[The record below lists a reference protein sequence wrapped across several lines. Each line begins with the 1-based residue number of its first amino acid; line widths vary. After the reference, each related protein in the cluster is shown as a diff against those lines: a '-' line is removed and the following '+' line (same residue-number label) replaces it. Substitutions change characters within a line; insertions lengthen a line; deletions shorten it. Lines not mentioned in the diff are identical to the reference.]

1 MIYLEEQLQIL
12 VCVDRSKISLYMP
25 KKVIIASDAQI
36 VVDAGA
42 AVANRGGNA
51 VDAAIAATLS
61 SMSTNLGIISP
72 GASGFITIWRKG
84 ENPIVID
91 AYAEMPGRGLD
102 SVKFGSGMKEAFF
115 DYGGGT
121 STMVGYGSVA
131 TPGIFAG
138 LGLAAEK
145 YGNLPWSEIVAPA
158 QQQVEKGFPLSRVAA
173 EYFSYTH
180 QIIFG
185 WHPDSY
191 QVIHKADGSYLQL
204 GDIVK
209 LPQLAKSLQSIAEGG
224 VDVLYR
230 GELGEKITTEIQANQ
245 GLLTLEDLAHYRAI
259 ERSPVIINFGDW
271 EIATNPSP
279 AVGGTCLAAMLLL
292 MDQRLTYL
300 YPKGRSQYEWNA
312 ETVRQIAEIQQA
324 VLQYRSNY
332 LEGVSEELIEPAAAR
347 LLAMA
352 AKDDWQQLTKSPSTI
367 HISAVDSDGL
377 ACSISA
383 SSGYGSGVM
392 AGGTGLWLNNS
403 LGEIELHP
411 QGLHDLSPGT
421 RLTSNMA
428 PTVCRHADGS
438 VLAIG
443 SPGASRITTA
453 LAQVLFNFI
462 SLNLSLEQAISH
474 PRLHFEVFNNT
485 PAIAFEADLNVEAL
499 NLTSRQFEGLSMY
512 FGGVQA
518 ACWSPTNGLT
528 AAADPRRTGGIAWG
542 EN

>member
-1 MIYLEEQLQIL
+1 
-12 VCVDRSKISLYMP
+12 MP
-25 KKVIIASDAQI
+25 RKVIIASDAQI

-42 AVANRGGNA
+42 VVANRGGNA
-51 VDAAIAATLS
+51 VDAAIAATIT
-61 SMSTNLGIISP
+61 SMCTNLGIIAP
-72 GASGFITIWRKG
+72 GASGFITIWGKG
-84 ENPIVID
+84 ENPITID
-91 AYAEMPGRGLD
+91 AYAEMPGRGMD
-102 SVKFGSGMKEAFF
+102 SVKFGSAMKEVFF

-138 LGLAAEK
+138 LGLASEK
-145 YGNLPWSEIVAPA
+145 YGNLPWSELVAPA
-158 QQQVEKGFPLSRVAA
+158 QQQVARGFPLSKVAA
-173 EYFSYTH
+173 DYFSYTH
-180 QIIFG
+180 QVIFG

-191 QVIHKADGSYLQL
+191 RVIHKADGSRLHL
-204 GDIVK
+204 GEMVR
-209 LPQLAKSLQSIAEGG
+209 LPELAKSLQLIAEGG

-230 GELGEKITTEIQANQ
+230 GELGEKITAEIQANQ
-245 GLLTLEDLAHYRAI
+245 GLLTAEDLAHYQAI
-259 ERSPVIINFGDW
+259 ERSPILIRLGDW

-292 MDQRLTYL
+292 MDKRLASPCTIGQL
-300 YPKGRSQYEWNA
+300 PHEWNA
-312 ETVRQIAEIQQA
+312 ETVREIAEIQQA
-324 VLQYRSNY
+324 VLQYRTNY
-332 LEGVSEELIEPAAAR
+332 LEGVGEKIIDREAVR
-347 LLAMA
+347 LLEMA
-352 AKDDWQQLTKSPSTI
+352 ANDDWQQLTKSPSTI

-411 QGLHDLSPGT
+411 QGLHDLSPGN

-428 PTVCRHADGS
+428 PTVCRREDGM

-453 LAQVLFNFI
+453 IAQVLFNFI
-462 SLNLSLEQAISH
+462 SLDLPLRQAISH

-485 PAIAFEADLNVEAL
+485 PTIAFETGLNVDAL

-518 ACWSPTNGLT
+518 ALSHPTAGLT

-542 EN
+542 QSPDI

>member
-1 MIYLEEQLQIL
+1 
-12 VCVDRSKISLYMP
+12 MP
-25 KKVIIASDAQI
+25 KVIIASDSQN

-42 AVANRGGNA
+42 EIANCGGNA
-51 VDAAIAATLS
+51 VDAAITTTIT
-61 SMSTNLGIISP
+61 SMCTNLGIIAP
-72 GASGFITIWRKG
+72 GASGFITIWRPG

-102 SVKFGSGMKEAFF
+102 SVKFGSGMKKVFF

-138 LGLAAEK
+138 LGLAAKK
-145 YGNLPWSEIVAPA
+145 YGHLPWSQIVAPA
-158 QQQVEKGFPLSRVAA
+158 QQQVARGFPLSRVAA
-173 EYFSYTH
+173 EYFAYTH
-180 QIIFG
+180 QTIFG

-191 QVIHKADGSYLQL
+191 RAIHKADGRHLQL
-204 GDIVK
+204 GEMVQ
-209 LPQLAKSLQSIAEGG
+209 LPDLAQTLQLIAEGG
-224 VDVLYR
+224 VDVLYG
-230 GELGEKITTEIQANQ
+230 GELGAKISAEIQANQ
-245 GLLTLEDLAHYRAI
+245 GLLTLEDLAEYQAI
-259 ERSPVIINFGDW
+259 ERSPIMIEFGDW
-271 EIATNPSP
+271 SIATNPAP

-292 MDQRLTYL
+292 MEQRSLH
-300 YPKGRSQYEWNA
+300 EWNDL
-312 ETVRQIAEIQQA
+312 TVREIAEIQQA

-332 LEGVSEELIEPAAAR
+332 LEGISEELIEHEAAR
-347 LLAMA
+347 LLLMA
-352 AKDDWQQLTKSPSTI
+352 AQDNWQQLTKSPSTI

-392 AGGTGLWLNNS
+392 ARGTGLWLNNS

-411 QGLHDLSPGT
+411 QGLHDLSPGA

-428 PTVCRHADGS
+428 PTICRRGDGT

-453 LAQVLFNFI
+453 IAQVLFNFI
-462 SLNLSLEQAISH
+462 SLGLPLDKAISH
-474 PRLHFEVFNNT
+474 PRLHYEVFNNI
-485 PAIAFEADLNVEAL
+485 PAIAFETGLNVEAL

-518 ACWSPTNGLT
+518 ACGHPTNGLT

>member
-1 MIYLEEQLQIL
+1 
-12 VCVDRSKISLYMP
+12 MP
-25 KKVIIASDAQI
+25 RKVIIASDAQI

-51 VDAAIAATLS
+51 VDAAIAATMT
-61 SMSTNLGIISP
+61 SMCTNLGIISP
-72 GASGFITIWRKG
+72 GASGFITIWREG
-84 ENPIVID
+84 ENPIAID

-102 SVKFGSGMKEAFF
+102 SVKFDSAMKEVFF

-121 STMVGYGSVA
+121 RTMVGYGSVA

-138 LGLAAEK
+138 LGLASEK

-158 QQQVEKGFPLSRVAA
+158 QQQVARGFPLSQVAA
-173 EYFSYTH
+173 DYFSYTH
-180 QIIFG
+180 QVIFG

-191 QVIHKADGSYLQL
+191 RVIHKADGSHLQL
-204 GDIVK
+204 GDTVRLPELAQSLK
-209 LPQLAKSLQSIAEGG
+209 LIAEGG
-224 VDVLYR
+224 VDVFYR
-230 GELGEKITTEIQANQ
+230 GELGEKITAEIQANQ
-245 GLLTLEDLAHYRAI
+245 GLLTSEDLARYRAI
-259 ERSPVIINFGDW
+259 ERSPLLIRLGDW

-292 MDQRLTYL
+292 MDKRLASSCSIGKL
-300 YPKGRSQYEWNA
+300 RHEWNA
-312 ETVRQIAEIQQA
+312 ETVREIAEIQQA

-332 LEGVSEELIEPAAAR
+332 LEGVNEKIIDREAVR
-347 LLAMA
+347 LLEMA
-352 AKDDWQQLTKSPSTI
+352 AKDDWQQLTNSPSTI

-411 QGLHDLSPGT
+411 QGLHNLSPGS

-428 PTVCRHADGS
+428 PTVCRHEDGT

-453 LAQVLFNFI
+453 IAQVLFNFI
-462 SLNLSLEQAISH
+462 SLDLPLKQAISH

-485 PAIAFEADLNVEAL
+485 PAIAFETGLNVDAL
-499 NLTSRQFEGLSMY
+499 KLTSRQFEGLSMY

-518 ACWSPTNGLT
+518 ALGSPTAGLT
-528 AAADPRRTGGIAWG
+528 AAADPRRTGAIAWG

>member
-1 MIYLEEQLQIL
+1 
-12 VCVDRSKISLYMP
+12 MP
-25 KKVIIASDAQI
+25 KVILASDSQI

-42 AVANRGGNA
+42 ITANCGGNA
-51 VDAAIAATLS
+51 VDAAISASIT
-61 SMSTNLGIISP
+61 SMCTNLGIIAP
-72 GASGFITIWRKG
+72 GASGFITIWRQG

-91 AYAEMPGRGLD
+91 AYAEMPGRGLN
-102 SVKFGSGMKEAFF
+102 SVKLGSGMKEVFF
-115 DYGGGT
+115 DYGGGM

-138 LGLAAEK
+138 LSLAAEK
-145 YGNLPWSEIVAPA
+145 YGNLPWSKIVAPA
-158 QQQVEKGFPLSRVAA
+158 QEQVARGFPLPQVAA

-180 QIIFG
+180 QAIFG

-191 QVIHKADGSYLQL
+191 RVIHKADGNHLQL
-204 GDIVK
+204 GEIVQ
-209 LPQLAKSLQSIAEGG
+209 LPELAQTLQLIAECG
-224 VDVLYR
+224 VDVLYG
-230 GELGEKITTEIQANQ
+230 GELGEKIAAEIQANQ
-245 GLLTLEDLAHYRAI
+245 GLLTLEDLAQYQVI
-259 ERSPVIINFGDW
+259 ERAPIIIDFGDW

-279 AVGGTCLAAMLLL
+279 AVGGSCLAAMLLL
-292 MDQRLTYL
+292 ME
-300 YPKGRSQYEWNA
+300 KRSLHQWNA
-312 ETVRQIAEIQQA
+312 ATVRTIAEIQQA

-332 LEGVSEELIEPAAAR
+332 LEDKNGDLIEQEVAR
-347 LLAMA
+347 LLLMA
-352 AKDDWQQLTKSPSTI
+352 AQDDWQHLTKSPSTI

-392 AGGTGLWLNNS
+392 AKGTGLWLNNS

-428 PTVCRHADGS
+428 PTVCRRSDGT

-453 LAQVLFNFI
+453 IAQVLFNFI
-462 SLNLSLEQAISH
+462 SLDMSLEQAISH
-474 PRLHFEVFNNT
+474 PRLHFEVFNRI
-485 PAIAFEADLNVEAL
+485 PVIAFENGLNTNNL
-499 NLTSRQFEGLSMY
+499 KLTSRKFKKLSMY

-518 ACWSPTNGLT
+518 AYGHPTNGLT

-542 EN
+542 GN

>member
-1 MIYLEEQLQIL
+1 
-12 VCVDRSKISLYMP
+12 MP
-25 KKVIIASDAQI
+25 RKVIIASDAQI

-61 SMSTNLGIISP
+61 SMCTNLGIIAP
-72 GASGFITIWRKG
+72 GASGFITIWR
-84 ENPIVID
+84 EEEDPIVID

-102 SVKFGSGMKEAFF
+102 KVFGRGMKEAFF

-121 STMVGYGSVA
+121 KTMVGYGSVA
-131 TPGIFAG
+131 TPGMFAG

-145 YGNLPWSEIVAPA
+145 YGNLPWSEIVAPVR
-158 QQQVEKGFPLSRVAA
+158 QQVEAGFPLSGVAA

-180 QIIFG
+180 QVVFG

-191 QVIHKADGSYLQL
+191 RAIHKADGSHLQVADRVL
-204 GDIVK
+204 IAE
-209 LPQLAKSLQSIAEGG
+209 LTKSLQLIADRG

-230 GELGEKITTEIQANQ
+230 GELGERITAEIQANQ
-245 GLLTLEDLAHYRAI
+245 GLLTAEDLAHYQAI
-259 ERSPVIINFGDW
+259 ERSPIEINFGDW
-271 EIATNPSP
+271 QIATNPSP

-292 MDQRLTYL
+292 MD
-300 YPKGRSQYEWNA
+300 KRSLHQWNA
-312 ETVRQIAEIQQA
+312 ATVKEIAKIQEA

-332 LEGVSEELIEPAAAR
+332 LEGADESIIDREAAR
-347 LLAMA
+347 LLELAG
-352 AKDDWQQLTKSPSTI
+352 KDDWSRLTKSPSTI

-428 PTVCRHADGS
+428 PTICRHADGR

-453 LAQVLFNFI
+453 IAQVLFNFI
-462 SLNLSLEQAISH
+462 SLDLSLERAISN
-474 PRLHFEVFNNT
+474 PRLHFEIFKDA
-485 PAIAFEADLNVEAL
+485 PAIAFETGLDTKEL
-499 NLTSRQFEGLSMY
+499 NLTTRQFEGLSMY

-518 ACWSPTNGLT
+518 ALYHPTEGLI
-528 AAADPRRTGGIAWG
+528 AAADPRRTGGVAWG
-542 EN
+542 GD

>member
-1 MIYLEEQLQIL
+1 
-12 VCVDRSKISLYMP
+12 MP
-25 KKVIIASDAQI
+25 RKVIIASDAQI

-61 SMSTNLGIISP
+61 SMSTNLGIIAP
-72 GASGFITIWRKG
+72 GASGFMTIWREG

-102 SVKFGSGMKEAFF
+102 RFEFGTGMKEAFF

-131 TPGIFAG
+131 TPGMFAG
-138 LGLAAEK
+138 LDLAAQK
-145 YGNLPWSEIVAPA
+145 YGNLPWSEIIAPA
-158 QQQVEKGFPLSRVAA
+158 QKQVKKGFTISPVAA

-180 QIIFG
+180 QAIFG
-185 WHPDSY
+185 WHRDSY
-191 QVIHKADGSYLQL
+191 RAIHKNDGRHLQL
-204 GDIVK
+204 GDTVQI
-209 LPQLAKSLQSIAEGG
+209 PELARSLQLIAEGG

-230 GELGEKITTEIQANQ
+230 GELGAKITAEIQANQ
-245 GLLTLEDLAHYRAI
+245 GLLTAEDLAQYRAI
-259 ERSPVIINFGDW
+259 ERSPIIIDFGDW
-271 EIATNPSP
+271 SIATNPAP

-292 MDQRLTYL
+292 MD
-300 YPKGRSQYEWNA
+300 RSSLSEWNA
-312 ETVRQIAEIQQA
+312 TTVKEIAKIQQA
-324 VLQYRSNY
+324 VLQYRRNY
-332 LEGVSEELIEPAAAR
+332 LEGAEESVINREAAQ
-347 LLAMA
+347 LLETA
-352 AKDDWQQLTKSPSTI
+352 AKNDWYQLTKSPSTI
-367 HISAVDSDGL
+367 HISAVDSEGL
-377 ACSISA
+377 ACSVSA

-428 PTVCRHADGS
+428 PTICRHSDGR

-453 LAQVLFNFI
+453 IAQVLFNFI
-462 SLNLSLEQAISH
+462 SLDLPLEQAISH
-474 PRLHFEVFNNT
+474 PRLHFELLHDAPGISELAGGVDSWT
-485 PAIAFEADLNVEAL
+485 EVIAFETGLDVDAL
-499 NLTSRQFEGLSMY
+499 KSINLASRQFEGLSMY

-518 ACWSPTNGLT
+518 ALGHPRNGLT
-528 AAADPRRTGGIAWG
+528 AAADPRRTGAIAWG

>member
-1 MIYLEEQLQIL
+1 
-12 VCVDRSKISLYMP
+12 MP
-25 KKVIIASDAQI
+25 RKVVIASDAQI

-42 AVANRGGNA
+42 TVANRGGNA

-61 SMSTNLGIISP
+61 SMCTNLGIIAP
-72 GASGFITIWRKG
+72 GGSGFITIWREG

-102 SVKFGSGMKEAFF
+102 SVKFGSGMKEAVF

-121 STMVGYGSVA
+121 KTMVGYGSVA
-131 TPGIFAG
+131 TPGMFAG
-138 LGLAAEK
+138 LSLAAEK
-145 YGNLPWSEIVAPA
+145 YGNLPWTEIVAPA
-158 QQQVEKGFPLSRVAA
+158 QQQVKAGFPLSKVAA

-180 QIIFG
+180 QAIFG

-191 QVIHKADGSYLQL
+191 RAIHQADGTHLQSQDRVLIAELTHSLQL
-204 GDIVK
+204 
-209 LPQLAKSLQSIAEGG
+209 IAEEG

-230 GELGEKITTEIQANQ
+230 GELGEKITAEIQANQ
-245 GLLTLEDLAHYRAI
+245 GLLTAEDLASYRAI
-259 ERSPVIINFGDW
+259 ERSPITLDFGDW
-271 EIATNPSP
+271 AIATNPSP

-292 MDQRLTYL
+292 MD
-300 YPKGRSQYEWNA
+300 KRSLPPWNA
-312 ETVRQIAEIQQA
+312 TTVREIAEIQQA

-332 LEGVSEELIEPAAAR
+332 LEGATESAIELEAAR
-347 LLAMA
+347 LLEMA
-352 AKDDWQQLTKSPSTI
+352 AKDDWQQLSKSPSTI

-377 ACSISA
+377 ACSITA

-392 AGGTGLWLNNS
+392 AKGTGLWLNNS

-411 QGLHDLSPGT
+411 QGLHDLTPGT

-428 PTVCRHADGS
+428 PTICRHPDGR

-453 LAQVLFNFI
+453 IAQVLFDFV
-462 SLNLSLEQAISH
+462 SLDLPLERAISH
-474 PRLHFEVFNNT
+474 PRLHFELFNDA
-485 PAIAFEADLNVEAL
+485 PAIACETGLNTEQI
-499 NLTSRQFEGLSMY
+499 NLPSRQFEGLSMY

-518 ACWSPTNGLT
+518 ALYDPADGLT
-528 AAADPRRTGGIAWG
+528 AAADPRRIGGIAWG

>member
-1 MIYLEEQLQIL
+1 
-12 VCVDRSKISLYMP
+12 MP
-25 KKVIIASDAQI
+25 RKVIIASDAQI

-42 AVANRGGNA
+42 TVANRGGNA
-51 VDAAIAATLS
+51 VDAAIAATLN
-61 SMSTNLGIISP
+61 SMCTNLGIIAP
-72 GASGFITIWRKG
+72 GASGFITIWHKG
-84 ENPIVID
+84 KNPITID

-102 SVKFGSGMKEAFF
+102 EVKFGSGMKEAFF
-115 DYGGGT
+115 DYGGGM

-158 QQQVEKGFPLSRVAA
+158 QQQVKKGFPLSPITA

-180 QIIFG
+180 DVIFG

-191 QVIHKADGSYLQL
+191 QAIHKANGNHLQS
-204 GDIVK
+204 GDMVW
-209 LPQLAKSLQSIAEGG
+209 LPQLAQSLQLIADGG
-224 VDVLYR
+224 VDVFYR
-230 GELGEKITTEIQANQ
+230 GELAEKITAEIQANQ
-245 GLLTLEDLAHYRAI
+245 GLLTSQDLASYQAI
-259 ERSPVIINFGDW
+259 ERSPILINFGDW

-279 AVGGTCLAAMLLL
+279 AVGGACLAAMLLL
-292 MDQRLTYL
+292 ID
-300 YPKGRSQYEWNA
+300 KRSLCEWNA
-312 ETVRQIAEIQQA
+312 ETVRAIAEIQQA

-332 LEGVSEELIEPAAAR
+332 LEGARESIIEREAIRLLEIAAR
-347 LLAMA
+347 
-352 AKDDWQQLTKSPSTI
+352 DDWQQLTKSPSTI
-367 HISAVDSDGL
+367 QISAVDSDGL
-377 ACSISA
+377 ACSISV

-428 PTVCRHADGS
+428 PTICRHQDGT

-453 LAQVLFNFI
+453 IAQVLFNFI
-462 SLNLSLEQAISH
+462 SLDMPLEQAVSH
-474 PRLHFEVFNNT
+474 PRLHFEFFNNT
-485 PAIAFEADLNVEAL
+485 PTIAFETGLNVDSL
-499 NLTSRQFEGLSMY
+499 NLTNRQFKGISMY

-518 ACWSPTNGLT
+518 AMAHPIDGLT
-528 AAADPRRTGGIAWG
+528 AAADPRRTGSIAWG

>member
-1 MIYLEEQLQIL
+1 
-12 VCVDRSKISLYMP
+12 MP
-25 KKVIIASDAQI
+25 RKVIIASDAQI

-51 VDAAIAATLS
+51 VDAAIAATIS
-61 SMSTNLGIISP
+61 SMCTNLGIIAP

-84 ENPIVID
+84 ENPITID
-91 AYAEMPGRGLD
+91 AYAEMPGQKPD
-102 SVKFGSGMKEAFF
+102 SYKFGSGMQKVFF

-138 LGLAAEK
+138 LGLAAQK
-145 YGNLPWSEIVAPA
+145 YGNLPWSEVVAPT
-158 QQQVEKGFPLSRVAA
+158 QHQLETGFPLSQAAA
-173 EYFSYTH
+173 EYLSYSH
-180 QIIFG
+180 QAIFG
-185 WHPDSY
+185 WHPDSS
-191 QVIHKADGSYLQL
+191 QVIHKADGSCLQL
-204 GDIVK
+204 GDMVK
-209 LPQLAKSLQSIAEGG
+209 FPQLAQTLQMIGEKG
-224 VDVLYR
+224 VDVLYG
-230 GELGEKITTEIQANQ
+230 GELGEKITAEIQANQ
-245 GLLTLEDLAHYRAI
+245 GLLALEDLASYRAI
-259 ERSPVIINFGDW
+259 ERSPITINFGDW
-271 EIATNPSP
+271 EIATNPTP
-279 AVGGTCLAAMLLL
+279 AVGGICLAAMLLL
-292 MDQRLTYL
+292 MDKQSLH
-300 YPKGRSQYEWNA
+300 KWNA
-312 ETVRQIAEIQQA
+312 QTVKAIAEIQQA

-332 LEGVSEELIEPAAAR
+332 LEGDTEAAR
-347 LLAMA
+347 LLGMA
-352 AKDDWQQLTKSPSTI
+352 AKNDWQQLTKSPSTI

-411 QGLHDLSPGT
+411 EGLHDLSPGT

-428 PTVCRHADGS
+428 PTVCRHSDGT

-453 LAQVLFNFI
+453 ISQVLFNLI
-462 SLNLSLEQAISH
+462 SLDMPLDRAISH

-485 PAIAFEADLNVEAL
+485 PGIAFETGLNVDAL
-499 NLTSRQFEGLSMY
+499 NLTSRKFNGISMY

-518 ACWSPTNGLT
+518 ACWSPKDGLT
-528 AAADPRRTGGIAWG
+528 AAADPRRAGSIAWG
-542 EN
+542 EY

>member
-1 MIYLEEQLQIL
+1 
-12 VCVDRSKISLYMP
+12 MP
-25 KKVIIASDAQI
+25 RKVVIASDAQI

-61 SMSTNLGIISP
+61 SMCTNLGIIAP
-72 GASGFITIWRKG
+72 GGSGFITIWRKG
-84 ENPIVID
+84 EDPIVID

-102 SVKFGSGMKEAFF
+102 LVQFGSGMQEAFF

-121 STMVGYGSVA
+121 TTMVGYGSVA
-131 TPGIFAG
+131 TPGMFAG

-158 QQQVEKGFPLSRVAA
+158 QQQVTAGFPLSGVAA

-180 QIIFG
+180 QAIFG

-191 QVIHKADGSYLQL
+191 RAIHQADGSHLRVGERVFLEELSQ
-204 GDIVK
+204 
-209 LPQLAKSLQSIAEGG
+209 SLELIAEQGI
-224 VDVLYR
+224 DVLYR
-230 GELGEKITTEIQANQ
+230 GELGAKITAEIQANE
-245 GLLTLEDLAHYRAI
+245 GLLTAEDLDCYQAI
-259 ERSPVIINFGDW
+259 ERSPITISFGDW
-271 EIATNPSP
+271 EVATNPSP

-292 MDQRLTYL
+292 LDQRSLH
-300 YPKGRSQYEWNA
+300 QWNA
-312 ETVRQIAEIQQA
+312 VSVKEIAEIQQA
-324 VLQYRSNY
+324 VLEYRSNY
-332 LEGVSEELIEPAAAR
+332 LEGATESVIESEAAR

-352 AKDDWQQLTKSPSTI
+352 AKDDWQQLSKSPSTI

-428 PTVCRHADGS
+428 PTICRHPDGR

-453 LAQVLFNFI
+453 ISQVLFNFV
-462 SLNLSLEQAISH
+462 SLNLPLEQAISH
-474 PRLHFEVFNNT
+474 PRLHFELFNNA
-485 PAIAFEADLNVEAL
+485 PAIAYETGLNTDKI
-499 NLTSRQFEGLSMY
+499 NLLSRQFEGLSMY

-518 ACWSPTNGLT
+518 ALYQPNDGLT

>member
-1 MIYLEEQLQIL
+1 MSRQ
-12 VCVDRSKISLYMP
+12 
-25 KKVIIASDAQI
+25 VIIASDAQI

-51 VDAAIAATLS
+51 VDAAIATTIS
-61 SMSTNLGIISP
+61 SMCTNLGIISP
-72 GASGFITIWRKG
+72 GASGFITIWRQG
-84 ENPIVID
+84 ETPIVID

-102 SVKFGSGMKEAFF
+102 TIKFGSGMKEAFF

-121 STMVGYGSVA
+121 NTLVGYGSVA

-138 LGLAAEK
+138 LSLAAKK
-145 YGNLPWSEIVAPA
+145 YGNLPWSEIVTPA
-158 QQQVEKGFPLSRVAA
+158 QQQVAQGFPLSRVAA

-191 QVIHKADGSYLQL
+191 RVIHKADGSYLQL
-204 GDIVK
+204 GEMVQ
-209 LPQLAKSLQSIAEGG
+209 LPELAHSLQLIAEGG

-230 GELGEKITTEIQANQ
+230 GELGAKITAEIQANA
-245 GLLTLEDLAHYRAI
+245 GLLTAEDLANYQAI
-259 ERSPVIINFGDW
+259 ERSPIMINLGDW
-271 EIATNPSP
+271 QIATNPPP

-292 MDQRLTYL
+292 LNQRSL
-300 YPKGRSQYEWNA
+300 KQWDA
-312 ETVRQIAEIQQA
+312 ATVKAIAEIQQA

-332 LEGVSEELIEPAAAR
+332 LEGVKAELIDREAIRLLEIAAR
-347 LLAMA
+347 N
-352 AKDDWQQLTKSPSTI
+352 DWQQLTKSPSTI
-367 HISAVDSDGL
+367 HISAADSDGL

-411 QGLHDLSPGT
+411 QGLNDLSPGT

-428 PTVCRHADGS
+428 PTICRHQNGT

-453 LAQVLFNFI
+453 LTQVLFNFI
-462 SLNLSLEQAISH
+462 NLDLPLEQAISH
-474 PRLHFEVFNNT
+474 PRLHFEIFQQNPT
-485 PAIAFEADLNVEAL
+485 IAWETGLNLAELDLN
-499 NLTSRQFEGLSMY
+499 SRQFSELSMY

-518 ACWSPTNGLT
+518 AMAHPTQGLT

-542 EN
+542 ES

>member
-1 MIYLEEQLQIL
+1 
-12 VCVDRSKISLYMP
+12 MP
-25 KKVIIASDAQI
+25 LKVIIASDAQI

-51 VDAAIAATLS
+51 VDAAIAATIS
-61 SMSTNLGIISP
+61 SMCTNLGIIAP
-72 GASGFITIWRKG
+72 GASGFITIWREG
-84 ENPIVID
+84 EKPILID
-91 AYAEMPGRGLD
+91 AYAEMPGRGLNLIE
-102 SVKFGSGMKEAFF
+102 FGSGMKEAFF
-115 DYGGGT
+115 AYGGGT

-138 LGLAAEK
+138 LSLAAEK

-158 QQQVEKGFPLSRVAA
+158 QQQVTRGFPLSSVAA

-180 QIIFG
+180 QVIFG

-191 QVIHKADGSYLQL
+191 RVIHKANGSHLQL
-204 GDIVK
+204 GNIVR
-209 LPQLAKSLQSIAEGG
+209 LPELAQSLQLIAEGG

-230 GELGEKITTEIQANQ
+230 GELGAKITAEIQANQ
-245 GLLTLEDLAHYRAI
+245 GLLTFEDLAHYRPI
-259 ERSPVIINFGDW
+259 ERSPIVIDFGDW
-271 EIATNPSP
+271 SVATNPSP
-279 AVGGTCLAAMLLL
+279 AIGGTCLAAMLLL
-292 MDQRLTYL
+292 ID
-300 YPKGRSQYEWNA
+300 KRSRPWRSALRSRHEWNA
-312 ETVRQIAEIQQA
+312 KIVKEIAEIQQA

-332 LEGVSEELIEPAAAR
+332 LEGASDSVIEGEAAR
-347 LLAMA
+347 LLSIA

-428 PTVCRHADGS
+428 PTVCRHQDGT

-453 LAQVLFNFI
+453 IAQVLFNFI
-462 SLNLSLEQAISH
+462 SLDLPLEQAISH
-474 PRLHFEVFNNT
+474 PRLHFQVFNDT
-485 PAIAFEADLNVEAL
+485 PEIAFETGLNVEAL
-499 NLTSRQFEGLSMY
+499 NLTSRQFERLSMY

-518 ACWSPTNGLT
+518 AMWSPTNGLI

>member
-1 MIYLEEQLQIL
+1 MS
-12 VCVDRSKISLYMP
+12 R
-25 KKVIIASDAQI
+25 KVIIASDAQI
-36 VVDAGA
+36 VVNTGA
-42 AVANRGGNA
+42 DVANRGGNA
-51 VDAAIAATLS
+51 VDAAIAATLT
-61 SMSTNLGIISP
+61 SMCTNLGIIAP

-84 ENPIVID
+84 ETPITID

-102 SVKFGSGMKEAFF
+102 SVKFGSAMKEAFF

-138 LGLAAEK
+138 LGLAAKK

-158 QQQVEKGFPLSRVAA
+158 QQLVARGFPLSQVAA

-180 QIIFG
+180 QVIFG
-185 WHPDSY
+185 WHPESY
-191 QVIHKADGSYLQL
+191 RAIHKANGNYLQS
-204 GDIVK
+204 GDMVR
-209 LPQLAKSLQSIAEGG
+209 LPELAQSLQLISKGG

-230 GELGEKITTEIQANQ
+230 GELAEKITAEIQANQ
-245 GLLTLEDLAHYRAI
+245 GLLTLEDLACYQAI
-259 ERSPVIINFGDW
+259 ERSPILINFGDW
-271 EIATNPSP
+271 EIATNPAP
-279 AVGGTCLAAMLLL
+279 AVGGVCLAAMLLL
-292 MDQRLTYL
+292 MD
-300 YPKGRSQYEWNA
+300 KRSLQKWNA
-312 ETVRQIAEIQQA
+312 ATVKEIAEIQQA

-332 LEGVSEELIEPAAAR
+332 LEGVSEELIEAEAAR
-347 LLAMA
+347 LLEMA
-352 AKDDWQQLTKSPSTI
+352 ARDDWQQLTKSPSTI

-411 QGLHDLSPGT
+411 QGLQGLSPGT

-428 PTVCRHADGS
+428 PTICRHRDGT

-453 LAQVLFNFI
+453 IAQVLFNFI
-462 SLNLSLEQAISH
+462 SLDMPLQQAVSH
-474 PRLHFEVFNNT
+474 PRLHFEVFNNAPT
-485 PAIAFEADLNVEAL
+485 IAFETGLNVDAL
-499 NLTSRQFEGLSMY
+499 NLSNRQFEGLSMY

-518 ACWSPTNGLT
+518 AMAHPIYGLT

-542 EN
+542 EH

>member
-1 MIYLEEQLQIL
+1 
-12 VCVDRSKISLYMP
+12 MP
-25 KKVIIASDAQI
+25 RKVIIASDAQI

-51 VDAAIAATLS
+51 VDAAIAATIS
-61 SMSTNLGIISP
+61 SMCTNLGIIAP
-72 GASGFITIWRKG
+72 GASGFITIWREG
-84 ENPIVID
+84 ENPITID
-91 AYAEMPGRGLD
+91 AYAEMPGRGLNC
-102 SVKFGSGMKEAFF
+102 VKFGSGMKEVFF

-158 QQQVEKGFPLSRVAA
+158 QQQVATGFPLSQAAA
-173 EYFSYTH
+173 EYLSYTH
-180 QIIFG
+180 QAIFG

-191 QVIHKADGSYLQL
+191 QVIHKADGSHLKL
-204 GDIVK
+204 GDMVR
-209 LPQLAKSLQSIAEGG
+209 LPQLAQTLQLIAEKG
-224 VDVLYR
+224 VDVLYG
-230 GELGEKITTEIQANQ
+230 GELGEKITAEIQANQ
-245 GLLTLEDLAHYRAI
+245 GLLALKDLAEYRAI
-259 ERSPVIINFGDW
+259 ERLPIIINFGDW
-271 EIATNPSP
+271 EIATNPTP
-279 AVGGTCLAAMLLL
+279 AVGGICLAAMLLL
-292 MDQRLTYL
+292 MDKQSLH
-300 YPKGRSQYEWNA
+300 KWDAQ
-312 ETVRQIAEIQQA
+312 TVKAIAEIQQA

-332 LEGVSEELIEPAAAR
+332 LEGVSEKVIDARAAS
-347 LLAMA
+347 LLEMA
-352 AKDDWQQLTKSPSTI
+352 AKNDWQQLTKSPSTI
-367 HISAVDSDGL
+367 HISAADSDGL

-392 AGGTGLWLNNS
+392 SGGTGLWLNNS

-411 QGLHDLSPGT
+411 EGLHDLSPGT

-428 PTVCRHADGS
+428 PTVCRHSDGT

-453 LAQVLFNFI
+453 ISQVLFNFI
-462 SLNLSLEQAISH
+462 NLGMSLEQAISH

-485 PAIAFEADLNVEAL
+485 PRISFEAGLNVDAL
-499 NLTSRQFEGLSMY
+499 NLTSCQFDGLSMY

-518 ACWSPTNGLT
+518 ACSHPTNGLT
-528 AAADPRRTGGIAWG
+528 AVADPRRAGGIAWG

>member
-1 MIYLEEQLQIL
+1 
-12 VCVDRSKISLYMP
+12 MP
-25 KKVIIASDAQI
+25 RKVIIASDAQI

-51 VDAAIAATLS
+51 VDAAIAATIS
-61 SMSTNLGIISP
+61 SMCTNLGIIAP

-84 ENPIVID
+84 ENPITID

-102 SVKFGSGMKEAFF
+102 SIAFGSGMKEVFF
-115 DYGGGT
+115 PYGGGT

-145 YGNLPWSEIVAPA
+145 YGNIPWSEIVTPA
-158 QQQVEKGFPLSRVAA
+158 RKQVEQGFPLSRVTA

-180 QIIFG
+180 EVIFG

-191 QVIHKADGSYLQL
+191 RAIHKADGSHLTLGDRVQIPELARSLQL
-204 GDIVK
+204 
-209 LPQLAKSLQSIAEGG
+209 IAEGG
-224 VDVLYR
+224 VEVFYR
-230 GELGEKITTEIQANQ
+230 GELGAKISSEIQANR
-245 GLLTLEDLAHYRAI
+245 GLLTAEDLASYQAI
-259 ERSPVIINFGDW
+259 ERSPILVNMGDW
-271 EIATNPSP
+271 SIATNPTP

-292 MDQRLTYL
+292 MS
-300 YPKGRSQYEWNA
+300 KGDRSWRGGLHSRDRWNA
-312 ETVRQIAEIQQA
+312 TTVRKIAKIQEA

-332 LEGVSEELIEPAAAR
+332 LEGLTQENITQEAAR
-347 LLAMA
+347 LLSIASQE
-352 AKDDWQQLTKSPSTI
+352 DWQQLTKSPSTI

-392 AGGTGLWLNNS
+392 AVGTGLWLNNS

-411 QGLHDLSPGT
+411 QGLDHLSPGT
-421 RLTSNMA
+421 RLTSNMT
-428 PTVCRHADGS
+428 PTICRHDNGT

-453 LAQVLFNFI
+453 IAQVLFNFI
-462 SLNLSLEQAISH
+462 ELDMSLEKAISH

-485 PAIAFEADLNVEAL
+485 PTIAFETGLDVNAL
-499 NLTSRQFEGLSMY
+499 SLASRQFEGLSMY

-518 ACWSPTNGLT
+518 AMAHPTAGLT
-528 AAADPRRTGGIAWG
+528 AAADPRRAGGIAWG

>member
-1 MIYLEEQLQIL
+1 
-12 VCVDRSKISLYMP
+12 MP
-25 KKVIIASDAQI
+25 RKVVIASDAQI

-61 SMSTNLGIISP
+61 SMCTNLGIVAP
-72 GASGFITIWRKG
+72 GASGFITIWREG
-84 ENPIVID
+84 ESPVVID

-102 SVKFGSGMKEAFF
+102 AVKFGSGMQEAFF

-131 TPGIFAG
+131 TPGMFAG
-138 LGLAAEK
+138 LSLAAET
-145 YGNLPWSEIVAPA
+145 YGNLPWSELVTPA
-158 QQQVEKGFPLSRVAA
+158 RQQVARGFPLSGVAA

-180 QIIFG
+180 QVIFG

-191 QVIHKADGSYLQL
+191 RVIHKTDGNHLQINEL
-204 GDIVK
+204 VR
-209 LPQLAKSLQSIAEGG
+209 LPQLARSLELIAEEGT
-224 VDVLYR
+224 DVLYR
-230 GELGEKITTEIQANQ
+230 GELGEKITAEIQANL
-245 GLLTLEDLAHYRAI
+245 GLLTMEDLDSYRAI
-259 ERSPVIINFGDW
+259 ERSATITNYGDW
-271 EIATNPSP
+271 EIATNPPP

-292 MDQRLTYL
+292 MDKRLPQT
-300 YPKGRSQYEWNA
+300 SNA
-312 ETVRQIAEIQQA
+312 ATVKAIAEIQQA

-332 LEGVSEELIEPAAAR
+332 LEGVSEEVISKEAAR
-347 LLAMA
+347 LLSMA
-352 AKDDWQQLTKSPSTI
+352 TKGDWQQLTKSPSTI

-453 LAQVLFNFI
+453 IAQVLFNFI
-462 SLNLSLEQAISH
+462 GRDLSLEQAISH
-474 PRLHFEVFNNT
+474 PRLHYEVFNE
-485 PAIAFEADLNVEAL
+485 IATIACEAGLDTTAL
-499 NLTSRQFEGLSMY
+499 NLAVRQFERLSMY

-518 ACWSPTNGLT
+518 ALWNPANGLS

-542 EN
+542 KN

>member
-1 MIYLEEQLQIL
+1 
-12 VCVDRSKISLYMP
+12 MP
-25 KKVIIASDAQI
+25 RKVIIASDAQI

-51 VDAAIAATLS
+51 VDAAIAATIS
-61 SMSTNLGIISP
+61 SMCTNLGIVAP

-102 SVKFGSGMKEAFF
+102 SVKFGSGIKEAFF
-115 DYGGGT
+115 AYGGGT

-131 TPGIFAG
+131 TPGMFAG

-158 QQQVEKGFPLSRVAA
+158 QQQVAKGFPLSGVAA

-180 QIIFG
+180 QVIFG

-191 QVIHKADGSYLQL
+191 RVIHKTDGSHLQVGDRVIIPELAHSL
-204 GDIVK
+204 GLIGDR
-209 LPQLAKSLQSIAEGG
+209 G

-230 GELGEKITTEIQANQ
+230 GELGEKITAEVQANQ
-245 GLLTLEDLAHYRAI
+245 GLLSAEDLAHYQAI
-259 ERSPVIINFGDW
+259 ERSPIKINFGDW
-271 EIATNPSP
+271 EIATNPVP

-292 MDQRLTYL
+292 MD
-300 YPKGRSQYEWNA
+300 KRSLKNWNA
-312 ETVRQIAEIQQA
+312 ATVREIAEIQQA

-332 LEGVSEELIEPAAAR
+332 LEGASESVIETEAAR
-347 LLAMA
+347 LLAIA
-352 AKDDWQQLTKSPSTI
+352 TQDDWQQLTKSPSTI

-428 PTVCRHADGS
+428 PTICRHADGT

-453 LAQVLFNFI
+453 IAQVLFNFI
-462 SLNLSLEQAISH
+462 SLDMSLEQAISH
-474 PRLHFEVFNNT
+474 PRLHFEVFNDT
-485 PAIAFEADLNVEAL
+485 PTIAFETGLKIDELS
-499 NLTSRQFEGLSMY
+499 LTNRQFEGISMY

-518 ACWSPTNGLT
+518 AMAHPTDGLM
-528 AAADPRRTGGIAWG
+528 AQADPRRTGGIAWG

>member
-1 MIYLEEQLQIL
+1 
-12 VCVDRSKISLYMP
+12 MP
-25 KKVIIASDAQI
+25 RRVIIASDAQI

-42 AVANRGGNA
+42 TIANRGGNA

-61 SMSTNLGIISP
+61 SMCTNLGIIAP
-72 GASGFITIWRKG
+72 GASGFITIWRK
-84 ENPIVID
+84 EESPIVID
-91 AYAEMPGRGLD
+91 AYAEMPGKGLN
-102 SVKFGSGMKEAFF
+102 SIELGRGMKEVFF
-115 DYGGGT
+115 NYGGGT
-121 STMVGYGSVA
+121 NTMVGYGSVA

-138 LGLAAEK
+138 LNLAAEK
-145 YGNLPWSEIVAPA
+145 YGNLPWSEIVTPV
-158 QQQVEKGFPLSRVAA
+158 QQQVASGFPLSPVGA
-173 EYFSYTH
+173 EYLSYTH
-180 QIIFG
+180 QVIFG

-191 QVIHKADGSYLQL
+191 RVIHKTNGSYLQL
-204 GDIVK
+204 GDMVH
-209 LPQLAKSLQSIAEGG
+209 LPELVRSLQLIGEEG
-224 VDVLYR
+224 VDILYG
-230 GELGEKITTEIQANQ
+230 GELGKKITAEIQANQ
-245 GLLTLEDLAHYRAI
+245 GLLTLEDLAEYRAI
-259 ERSPVIINFGDW
+259 ERTPILINFGDW
-271 EIATNPSP
+271 SIATNPAP
-279 AVGGTCLAAMLLL
+279 AVGGICLAAMLLL
-292 MDQRLTYL
+292 MAR
-300 YPKGRSQYEWNA
+300 RSLHEWNA
-312 ETVRQIAEIQQA
+312 ETVREIAEIQQA

-332 LEGVSEELIEPAAAR
+332 LEGAKESTIESEAAR
-347 LLAMA
+347 LLSMA

-367 HISAVDSDGL
+367 HISAVDTDGL

-428 PTVCRHADGS
+428 PTICRHSDGR

-453 LAQVLFNFI
+453 IAQVLFNFI
-462 SLNLSLEQAISH
+462 SLDLPLKQAISH
-474 PRLHFEVFNNT
+474 PRLHFEVFNKV
-485 PAIAFEADLNVEAL
+485 PAIAWETGLNVDAL
-499 NLTSRQFEGLSMY
+499 NLTQRQFDGLSMY

-518 ACWSPTNGLT
+518 AMGHPTDGLT

>member
-1 MIYLEEQLQIL
+1 MS
-12 VCVDRSKISLYMP
+12 R
-25 KKVIIASDAQI
+25 KVIIASDAQI

-51 VDAAIAATLS
+51 VDAAIAATIS
-61 SMSTNLGIISP
+61 SMCTNLGIIAP
-72 GASGFITIWRKG
+72 GANGFITIWSK
-84 ENPIVID
+84 EKKPVVID
-91 AYAEMPGRGLD
+91 AYGEMPGRGLD
-102 SVKFGSGMKEAFF
+102 SRKFGSGMKEAFF

-121 STMVGYGSVA
+121 STLVGYGSVA
-131 TPGIFAG
+131 TPGMFAG
-138 LGLAAEK
+138 LGLAAEQ
-145 YGNLPWSEIVAPA
+145 YGNLPWSEIVAPT
-158 QQQVEKGFPLSRVAA
+158 QQQVTQGFPVSQVAA

-180 QIIFG
+180 EVIFG

-191 QVIHKADGSYLQL
+191 RVVHKADGSHLQS
-204 GDIVK
+204 GERVK
-209 LPQLAKSLQSIAEGG
+209 LPQLAKSLQLIAQEGVG
-224 VDVLYR
+224 VLYG
-230 GELGEKITTEIQANQ
+230 GELGAKITAEIQANQ
-245 GLLTLEDLAHYRAI
+245 GLLTLEDLIQYQAI
-259 ERSPVIINFGDW
+259 ERSPIIINFGDW
-271 EIATNPSP
+271 QIATNPAP

-292 MDQRLTYL
+292 LDQKSL
-300 YPKGRSQYEWNA
+300 KQWDGA
-312 ETVRQIAEIQQA
+312 TVKTIAEIQQA

-332 LEGVSEELIEPAAAR
+332 LEGLQESTSQQE
-347 LLAMA
+347 A
-352 AKDDWQQLTKSPSTI
+352 AKLLQIAAQDNWQQLTKSPSTI

-411 QGLHDLSPGT
+411 QGLRHLSCGT

-428 PTVCRHADGS
+428 PTICRHQDGR

-453 LAQVLFNFI
+453 IAQVLFNC
-462 SLNLSLEQAISH
+462 LSLDLPLDQAISH
-474 PRLHFEVFNNT
+474 PRLHFEVFEDT
-485 PAIAFEADLNVEAL
+485 PTIAYELGLNVAKL
-499 NLTSRQFEGLSMY
+499 NLPSREFPGLSMY

-518 ACWSPTNGLT
+518 ALDHPLEGLR
-528 AAADPRRTGGIAWG
+528 AAADPRRAGAIAVG

>member
-1 MIYLEEQLQIL
+1 MLQ
-12 VCVDRSKISLYMP
+12 
-25 KKVIIASDAQI
+25 VIIASDSQN

-42 AVANRGGNA
+42 AIANCGGNA
-51 VDAAIAATLS
+51 VDAAIATTIT
-61 SMSTNLGIISP
+61 SMCTNLGIIAP
-72 GASGFITIWRKG
+72 GASGFITIWQPG

-102 SVKFGSGMKEAFF
+102 SVKFGSGMKKVFF

-145 YGNLPWSEIVAPA
+145 YGNLPWSQIVAPA
-158 QQQVEKGFPLSRVAA
+158 QQQVARGFPLSRVAA

-180 QIIFG
+180 QAIFG

-191 QVIHKADGSYLQL
+191 RVIHKADGRHLQL
-204 GDIVK
+204 GEMVQ
-209 LPQLAKSLQSIAEGG
+209 LPDLAQTLQLIAEGG
-224 VDVLYR
+224 VDVLY
-230 GELGEKITTEIQANQ
+230 GGDLGAKISAEIQANQ
-245 GLLTLEDLAHYRAI
+245 GLLTLEDLAEYQAI
-259 ERSPVIINFGDW
+259 ERSPIMINFGDW
-271 EIATNPSP
+271 SIATNPAP

-292 MDQRLTYL
+292 MEQRSLH
-300 YPKGRSQYEWNA
+300 EWNDL
-312 ETVRQIAEIQQA
+312 TVREIAEIQKA

-332 LEGVSEELIEPAAAR
+332 LEGISEELIEHEAAR
-347 LLAMA
+347 LLLMA
-352 AKDDWQQLTKSPSTI
+352 AQDNWQQLTKSPSTI

-392 AGGTGLWLNNS
+392 ARGTGLWLNNS

-411 QGLHDLSPGT
+411 QGLHDLSPGA

-428 PTVCRHADGS
+428 PTICRRGDGT

-453 LAQVLFNFI
+453 ITQVLFNFI
-462 SLNLSLEQAISH
+462 SLGLPLDKAISH
-474 PRLHFEVFNNT
+474 PRLHYEVFNNI
-485 PAIAFEADLNVEAL
+485 PAIAFETGLNVEAL

-518 ACWSPTNGLT
+518 ACGHPTNGLT

-542 EN
+542 GN

>member
-1 MIYLEEQLQIL
+1 
-12 VCVDRSKISLYMP
+12 MP
-25 KKVIIASDAQI
+25 RKVIIASDAQI

-51 VDAAIAATLS
+51 VDAAIAATIS
-61 SMSTNLGIISP
+61 SMCTNLGIIAP

-84 ENPIVID
+84 ENPVTID
-91 AYAEMPGRGLD
+91 AYAEMPGRGLN
-102 SVKFGSGMKEAFF
+102 SVKFGSGMKEVFF

-158 QQQVEKGFPLSRVAA
+158 QQQVAKGFPLSQSAA
-173 EYFSYTH
+173 EYLSYTH
-180 QIIFG
+180 QAIFG

-191 QVIHKADGSYLQL
+191 QVIHKADGSHLKL
-204 GDIVK
+204 GDMVR
-209 LPQLAKSLQSIAEGG
+209 LPQLAQTLQLIAEKG
-224 VDVLYR
+224 VDVLYG
-230 GELGEKITTEIQANQ
+230 GELGEKITAEIQANQ
-245 GLLTLEDLAHYRAI
+245 GLLTLKDLAEYRAI
-259 ERSPVIINFGDW
+259 ERSPIIINFGDW
-271 EIATNPSP
+271 EIATNPTP
-279 AVGGTCLAAMLLL
+279 AVGGICLAAMLLL
-292 MDQRLTYL
+292 MDKQSLH
-300 YPKGRSQYEWNA
+300 KWDAQ
-312 ETVRQIAEIQQA
+312 TVKAIAEIQQA

-332 LEGVSEELIEPAAAR
+332 LEGVSEKIIDAQAAR
-347 LLAMA
+347 LLEMA
-352 AKDDWQQLTKSPSTI
+352 AKNDWQQLTKSPSTI
-367 HISAVDSDGL
+367 HISATDNDGL
-377 ACSISA
+377 GCSISA
-383 SSGYGSGVM
+383 SSGYGSGGM
-392 AGGTGLWLNNS
+392 SGGTGLWLNNS

-411 QGLHDLSPGT
+411 EGLHDLSPGT

-428 PTVCRHADGS
+428 PTVCRHSDGT

-453 LAQVLFNFI
+453 IAQVLFNFI
-462 SLNLSLEQAISH
+462 SLDMPLEQAISH

-485 PAIAFEADLNVEAL
+485 PGIAFEAGLNVDAL
-499 NLTSRQFEGLSMY
+499 NLTSRQFDRLSMY

-518 ACWSPTNGLT
+518 ACSHPNNGLT
-528 AAADPRRTGGIAWG
+528 AAADPRRAGGIAWG

>member
-1 MIYLEEQLQIL
+1 
-12 VCVDRSKISLYMP
+12 MP
-25 KKVIIASDAQI
+25 RKVIIASDARV

-51 VDAAIAATLS
+51 VDSAIAATLS
-61 SMSTNLGIISP
+61 SMCTNLGIIAP
-72 GASGFITIWRKG
+72 GASGFITIWREG
-84 ENPIVID
+84 ENPVTID

-102 SVKFGSGMKEAFF
+102 SVKVGSGMKEALF

-121 STMVGYGSVA
+121 KTMVGYGSVA

-138 LGLAAEK
+138 LSLAAEK
-145 YGNLPWSEIVAPA
+145 YGNLPWSEIVTPA
-158 QQQVEKGFPLSRVAA
+158 QQQVAKGFPLSGVAA

-180 QIIFG
+180 QVIFG

-191 QVIHKADGSYLQL
+191 RVIHKADGSHLQIGNQVKIPELARSLQL
-204 GDIVK
+204 
-209 LPQLAKSLQSIAEGG
+209 IAEQG
-224 VDVLYR
+224 VDALYR
-230 GELGEKITTEIQANQ
+230 GELGEKITAEIQANQ
-245 GLLTLEDLAHYRAI
+245 GLLTAEDLASYQAI
-259 ERSPVIINFGDW
+259 ERSPIIINLGDW
-271 EIATNPSP
+271 QIATNPAP

-292 MDQRLTYL
+292 MEKRALNC
-300 YPKGRSQYEWNA
+300 WNA
-312 ETVRQIAEIQQA
+312 ATVKNIAEIQQA

-332 LEGVSEELIEPAAAR
+332 LEGATEDKITQEAAR
-347 LLAMA
+347 LLSMA
-352 AKDDWQQLTKSPSTI
+352 AKEDWQQLTKSPSTI

-411 QGLHDLSPGT
+411 QGLHDLAPGT

-428 PTVCRHADGS
+428 PTICRHDNGT

-453 LAQVLFNFI
+453 IAQVLFNFI
-462 SLNLSLEQAISH
+462 DLKMSLEEAISS
-474 PRLHFEVFNNT
+474 PRLHFEVFNDLPT
-485 PAIAFEADLNVEAL
+485 IAFETGLDVNAL
-499 NLTSRQFEGLSMY
+499 SIPSRQFEGLSMY

-518 ACWSPTNGLT
+518 ALYHPTSGLT
-528 AAADPRRTGGIAWG
+528 AAADPRRTGVIAWG